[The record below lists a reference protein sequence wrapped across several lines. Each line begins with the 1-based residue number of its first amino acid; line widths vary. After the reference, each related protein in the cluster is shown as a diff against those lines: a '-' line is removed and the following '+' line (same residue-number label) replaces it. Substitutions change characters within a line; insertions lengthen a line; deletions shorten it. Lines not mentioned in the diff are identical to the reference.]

1 MVGKIN
7 ETLEK
12 VKDCINTGKS
22 FIVEAGAGSGKTW
35 TLIESIKH
43 ILVTQ
48 ATDLEKGNQKI
59 ACITY
64 TNVAKDEIIVRI
76 DNNPLVLVLT
86 IHEFLWFAIKNYQKE
101 LKSEII
107 KYNQTD
113 NKKHVENLESK
124 IKQTTIEYSQ
134 YGRKF
139 EEGKITHDD
148 VLMFSSIL
156 FNTYPKLSNIVAN
169 KFPFL
174 FIDEY
179 QDTEERTV
187 ELLLDNLL
195 TIAKGKIVIGFFG
208 DSMQKI
214 YNQGIG
220 SIPFE
225 YIDNEKLTFITKNEN
240 FRCSLKVI
248 ELLGKIRPDLIQSP
262 TGNNL
267 LGEIIFIHCNN
278 NISNT
283 NGNYLSTLEFIKNT
297 KGWELESNTKI
308 LLLTHRGI
316 ANKLGYEK
324 LLAVYDTLDFGRDK
338 LLNKEEPVSNFI
350 LNNVEILIRLYLE
363 KNYREFI
370 KKLGIDGF
378 VINYHID
385 KNRISLMMDTLIEL
399 RKKVTIKEVMNYIFN
414 NSLLTKPIKLD
425 EFEVKVN
432 NNTLD
437 ENEIREKKFHDDLM
451 NVKYS
456 EFIQFNE
463 FVEKFTPYSTK
474 HGVKGSE
481 YDNVLVVIDDNSWF
495 QYKFNDVFANIKNNQ
510 DRYDRTR
517 NLLYVCSSR
526 AKNNLIFLSLSKMDE
541 KAMQTI
547 NNWFG
552 SENVY
557 DINNL

>member
-1 MVGKIN
+1 MVGRIN
-7 ETLEK
+7 ETFEK
-12 VKDCINTGKS
+12 VKNCINTSKS

-48 ATDLEKGNQKI
+48 ATVLEKGNQQI

-64 TNVAKDEIIVRI
+64 TNVAKDEISVRI

-101 LKSEII
+101 LKTEII

-113 NKKHVENLESK
+113 NKKHVENLELK
-124 IKQTTIEYSQ
+124 IEQTTIEYSQ

-179 QDTEERTV
+179 QDTEQRTV
-187 ELLLDNLL
+187 ELILDNLL
-195 TIAKGKIVIGFFG
+195 TVAKGKIVIGFFG

-214 YNQGIG
+214 YNQGVG
-220 SIPFE
+220 NIPLE
-225 YIDNEKLTFITKNEN
+225 YIKTEKLTFITKKEN

-267 LGEIIFIHCNN
+267 PGEISFIHCNN
-278 NISNT
+278 NIANS
-283 NGNYLSTLEFIKNT
+283 NGNYLSTLEFIKNI
-297 KGWELESNTKI
+297 KGWKLESNTKI

-350 LNNVEILIRLYLE
+350 LNNVEILVRLYLE

-385 KNRISLMMDTLIEL
+385 KNSISLMMNSLIEL
-399 RKKVTIKEVMNYIFN
+399 RKKETIKEVINYIFK

-425 EFEVKVN
+425 EFEVEINKN
-432 NNTLD
+432 KLD
-437 ENEIREKKFHDDLM
+437 ENEIRQKKF
-451 NVKYS
+451 Y
-456 EFIQFNE
+456 EIQ
-463 FVEKFTPYSTK
+463 
-474 HGVKGSE
+474 
-481 YDNVLVVIDDNSWF
+481 
-495 QYKFNDVFANIKNNQ
+495 
-510 DRYDRTR
+510 
-517 NLLYVCSSR
+517 
-526 AKNNLIFLSLSKMDE
+526 
-541 KAMQTI
+541 
-547 NNWFG
+547 
-552 SENVY
+552 
-557 DINNL
+557 

>member
-1 MVGKIN
+1 MVGRIN
-7 ETLEK
+7 ETFEK
-12 VKDCINTGKS
+12 VKNCINTSKS

-48 ATDLEKGNQKI
+48 ATVLEKGNQQI

-64 TNVAKDEIIVRI
+64 TNVAKDEISVRI

-101 LKSEII
+101 LKTEII

-113 NKKHVENLESK
+113 NKKHVENLELK
-124 IKQTTIEYSQ
+124 IEQTTIEYSQ

-179 QDTEERTV
+179 QDTEQRTV
-187 ELLLDNLL
+187 ELILDNLL
-195 TIAKGKIVIGFFG
+195 TVAKGKIVIGFFG

-214 YNQGIG
+214 YNQGVG
-220 SIPFE
+220 NIPLE
-225 YIDNEKLTFITKNEN
+225 YIKTEKLTFITKKEN

-267 LGEIIFIHCNN
+267 PGEISFIHCNN
-278 NISNT
+278 NIANS
-283 NGNYLSTLEFIKNT
+283 NGNYLSTLEFIKNI
-297 KGWELESNTKI
+297 KGWKLESNTKI

-350 LNNVEILIRLYLE
+350 LNNVEILVRLYLE

-385 KNRISLMMDTLIEL
+385 KNSISLMMNSLIEL
-399 RKKVTIKEVMNYIFN
+399 RKKETIKEVINYIFK

-425 EFEVKVN
+425 EFEVEINKN
-432 NNTLD
+432 KLD
-437 ENEIREKKFHDDLM
+437 ENEIRQKKFYDDLM

-495 QYKFNDVFANIKNNQ
+495 QYKFNDVFANMKNNQ

-526 AKNNLIFLSLSKMDE
+526 ARNNLIFLSLSRMDE